1 MTVILGEGG
10 PNDNKSIALA
20 TSKKKRI
27 PNYQMLERPP
37 ESRFAARRLHEKG
50 SRQLRSLR
58 SDYNCVGMVFANRR
72 TFIEP
77 EHIPM
82 ILEDDEFTEV
92 GLTSAMPGD
101 VVVYKDARTDDIIH
115 VGTVISVEGAFESRK
130 IRVLSQFG
138 RDGEYFHDATDIPE
152 MYAAQ
157 GPPTI
162 TFYGESRK
170 TT

>member
-10 PNDNKSIALA
+10 PNDNKSILLA
-20 TSKKKRI
+20 TSKKNRI
-27 PNYQMLERPP
+27 PNYQMSERAPA
-37 ESRFAARRLHEKG
+37 SRFSARQLHEKG

-77 EHIPM
+77 EHIPL
-82 ILEDDEFTEV
+82 ILKDDEFVEV
-92 GLTSAMPGD
+92 ESSSVMVGD
-101 VVVYKDARTDDIIH
+101 IVLYTIPSEIIH
-115 VGTVISVEGAFESRK
+115 VGLVISVEGVFETKK

-138 RDGEYFHDATDIPE
+138 RDGEYFHDAVDIPE
-152 MYAAQ
+152 GYTEKGM
-157 GPPTI
+157 PTI
-162 TFYGESRK
+162 KFYSESRK